1 MANQEIRDV
10 VFNLQVRTEDGKV
23 KIEGLTKGFVKAETA
38 FKKMKS
44 TLDDTNDA
52 LNNTGISSG
61 LANTAVLEF
70 GRTIS
75 DAPYGIQGMGNN
87 ITQLVTILGQMSQS
101 AKEGTSVIASL
112 RKAMVGPLG
121 IVIAIQIAVAAFE
134 IFRKSQKDAK
144 EETEALTV
152 AIAKSALDLKIAV
165 SVLDSENV
173 SLERKNEVLAELSK
187 KYPEWN
193 LQHSKTGEI
202 SDTNVEK
209 IKGEIKALET
219 LAKAKA
225 LQSTLEKFYAERA
238 TMLAEREL
246 EKSEG
251 DNQGFFSR
259 VTTRFNRFLASTGF
273 YGSEMEQRE
282 FEASLNDVDTKI
294 NAIVGEFEKEPALL
308 TSLIGGDKKGKVT
321 KDSRKKVKKLILEVY
336 GLAAQEAVKAREK
349 QQKLMKELGIDI
361 PSMLMGGEEG
371 KEAFKEGLASLYKE
385 VEDVPIDYSGV
396 GTSFNEILETMAPAF
411 AEIGNFFS
419 AEADRAIAIEEN
431 KTNRINDQL
440 KKRLANE
447 QLSADERDKINQ
459 QIAKNEAKLVEK
471 ENAINKKRFEQEK
484 AFGIVQATVN
494 TYLAASDV
502 LAREKMGA
510 VGKAIAVAAVITSGL
525 AQVAAISRQQFTAK
539 AMPTPNLTGQGGAG
553 GSLGAPD
560 FNVVGASQQSQI
572 AEAIAGTRNEPLK
585 AYVVSSDVTSAQEL
599 DRKILEGASI

>member
-1 MANQEIRDV
+1 MAENIEIRDI

-23 KIEGLTKGFVKAETA
+23 KIDGLTKGFVKAETA
-38 FKKMKS
+38 FKKMKGA
-44 TLDDTNDA
+44 LDETNTA
-52 LNNTGISSG
+52 LGQTGVSSG

-87 ITQLVTILGQMSQS
+87 ITQLVTILGQMAQS
-101 AKEGTSVIASL
+101 TKEGESVIGSL

-134 IFRKSQKDAK
+134 IFRKTQQDTKK
-144 EETEALTV
+144 ETEELT
-152 AIAKSALDLKIAV
+152 ASIAKSAVELKIAV
-165 SVLDSENV
+165 AVLDSENV
-173 SLERKNEVLAELSK
+173 SLQEKNSVLKTLSE

-202 SDTNVEK
+202 SDTNIEK

-246 EKSEG
+246 ERSEKDG
-251 DNQGFFSR
+251 EGFFTR
-259 VTTRFNRFLASTGF
+259 ATTRFNRFLASTGF

-282 FEASLNDVDTKI
+282 FEASLGEVDTKI
-294 NAIVGEFEKEPALL
+294 QSIVGQFEEEPSLL
-308 TSLIGGDKKGKVT
+308 NALIGGDKKGKTT
-321 KDSRKKVKKLILEVY
+321 KETRKKVKKLVLDVY
-336 GLAAQEAVKAREK
+336 EIASIESEK
-349 QQKLMKELGIDI
+349 RADKQRKLMKDMGIDI

-371 KEAFKEGLASLYKE
+371 KEAFKEGLASLYQE
-385 VEDVPIDYSGV
+385 IEPSIDYSGV
-396 GTSFNEILETMAPAF
+396 GTSFNEILETMTPAF
-411 AEIGNFFS
+411 AEIGNFFA
-419 AEADRAIAIEEN
+419 AEAERAIAIETN
-431 KTNRINDQL
+431 KTNRINDEL
-440 KKRLANE
+440 KRRLANE
-447 QLSADERDKINQ
+447 QLSAEERDKINQ

-484 AFGIVQATVN
+484 AFSIVQATVN

-525 AQVAAISRQQFTAK
+525 AQVASIARQQFTAK
-539 AMPTPNLTGQGGAG
+539 ALPSPNLSAQGGAG
-553 GSLGAPD
+553 GGLGAPD
-560 FNVVGASQQSQI
+560 FNVIGASGRSQL

>member
-10 VFNLQVRTEDGKV
+10 VFNLQVRAEDGKV
-23 KIEGLTKGFVKAETA
+23 KIEGLTKSFVKSETA
-38 FKKMKS
+38 MKKMKAELDLLNDSVKNNGVS
-44 TLDDTNDA
+44 T
-52 LNNTGISSG
+52 G

-70 GRTIS
+70 GRTVS

-87 ITQLVTILGQMSQS
+87 ISQLTTILGQM
-101 AKEGTSVIASL
+101 AGDVKKGETVLGNL
-112 RKAMVGPLG
+112 RDAFMGPLG
-121 IVIAIQIAVAAFE
+121 VVVGVQIAIAAFE
-134 IFRKSQKDAK
+134 IFAK
-144 EETEALTV
+144 RMSETTDILTKLDV
-152 AIAKSALDLKIAV
+152 AVGKSAVNLKLAKTALDN
-165 SVLDSENV
+165 ENT
-173 SLERKNEVLAELSK
+173 SLEEKQEIVNALNEQ
-187 KYPEWN
+187 YPEWN
-193 LQHSKTGEI
+193 LQLEESGNI
-202 SDTNVEK
+202 SDNNAAK
-209 IKGEIKALET
+209 IDAEIAALGR

-225 LQSTLEKFYAERA
+225 YQGLLEEAYAKKVEMSAAFAREQGTTLSRLKNVFVGFGSEVAGQTIRFKAFQDGLKDVNDDISFLEKGVQ
-238 TMLAEREL
+238 
-246 EKSEG
+246 KEG
-251 DNQGFFSR
+251 LVD
-259 VTTRFNRFLASTGF
+259 LLL
-273 YGSEMEQRE
+273 GSD
-282 FEASLNDVDTKI
+282 A
-294 NAIVGEFEKEPALL
+294 
-308 TSLIGGDKKGKVT
+308 KGKPKKET
-321 KDSRKKVKKLILEVY
+321 RKKVKEFVVDTY
-336 GLAAQEAVKAREK
+336 GIASEEAVKAAER
-349 QQKLMKELGIDI
+349 QQKLMKKLGIDI
-361 PSMLMGGEEG
+361 PSLLMGGEEG
-371 KEAFKEGLASLYKE
+371 KEAFKEGLAGLYQE
-385 VEDVPIDYSGV
+385 IEDVPIDYSGV

-419 AEADRAIAIEEN
+419 AEAERAIAIEEN

-459 QIAKNEAKLVEK
+459 QIARNEAKLVEK
-471 ENAINKKRFEQEK
+471 ENEINKKRFEQEK
-484 AFGIVQATVN
+484 AFSIVQATIN

-525 AQVAAISRQQFTAK
+525 AQVASISRQQFTAK